1 MKPILKNNIFTNPQG
16 WAQKGVGPM
25 WRYRLMQLFTVL
37 FGFMLG
43 VMITLVS
50 KKTSSVDYAGMLIFV
65 FIAVIELPLC
75 YLRALRYFVLESQ
88 SRPIP
93 SKE

>member
-1 MKPILKNNIFTNPQG
+1 MKPLFKNNIFTNPQG
-16 WAQKGVGPM
+16 WGKKAVGSR
-25 WRYRLMQLFTVL
+25 WRYRLMQLSTIL

-43 VMITLVS
+43 AMITLVS
-50 KKTSSVDYAGMLIFV
+50 KKASLVVYIEMLVFV
-65 FIAVIELPLC
+65 FVAVIQLPLC

-93 SKE
+93 IKD